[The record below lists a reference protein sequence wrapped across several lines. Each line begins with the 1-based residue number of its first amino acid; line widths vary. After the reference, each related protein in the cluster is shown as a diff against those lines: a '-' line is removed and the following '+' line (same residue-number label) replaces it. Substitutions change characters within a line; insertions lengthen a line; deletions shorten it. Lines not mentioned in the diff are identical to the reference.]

1 VGILLGGEIA
11 DRFRYPAFIASGG
24 LAIAAVLMSTIGL
37 FDMSITM
44 IIGIMC
50 SVGFWS
56 GITQPSRDILVKG
69 AAPERASGKTFG
81 FVYSGLDLGGAV
93 APLYFGYLMDGGL
106 YNEVFLVIGG
116 LYALA
121 IFTILQL
128 RRGQRA

>member
-1 VGILLGGEIA
+1 
-11 DRFRYPAFIASGG
+11 
-24 LAIAAVLMSTIGL
+24 
-37 FDMSITM
+37 M
-44 IIGIMC
+44 IK
-50 SVGFWS
+50 V
-56 GITQPSRDILVKG
+56 
-69 AAPERASGKTFG
+69 GKTFG